1 LAASLRTTSTLF
13 STLLPQLKLQLE
25 LFLSYL
31 IDRLTPSTPI
41 PIPAALNS
49 ALPISR
55 PSSPSVAGAR
65 ADTPLLVEGEKD
77 PLLAI
82 DPTTPVSTTPR
93 PLSMLPPVPAET
105 KELMLDTL
113 TQIAARPSFMV
124 DCWVNFDCSTD
135 SEDMF
140 ERLLA
145 FLTRVGVSVP
155 RSDRK
160 PNADGQGVYPA
171 APLRQDGS
179 SSLFEG
185 LENVQLLSLEILL
198 EFVSSMA
205 DRAEQGDEP
214 WLEVRSA

>member
-1 LAASLRTTSTLF
+1 
-13 STLLPQLKLQLE
+13 
-25 LFLSYL
+25 
-31 IDRLTPSTPI
+31 
-41 PIPAALNS
+41 
-49 ALPISR
+49 
-55 PSSPSVAGAR
+55 
-65 ADTPLLVEGEKD
+65 
-77 PLLAI
+77 
-82 DPTTPVSTTPR
+82 
-93 PLSMLPPVPAET
+93 
-105 KELMLDTL
+105 
-113 TQIAARPSFMV
+113 MV

-171 APLRQDGS
+171 GPPRQDGS

-214 WLEVRSA
+214 WPEVRSA